1 MNSRFANDKLP
12 VKLYRNP
19 ISGHCHRVQ
28 LMLALLDIPV
38 QLIDLD
44 MGNGAHK
51 FPEFLAL
58 SPLGK
63 VPAIDD
69 NGVILSDSNA
79 ICVYLIKTYGDGY
92 HWLPESALD
101 AAELQ
106 RWLSIAAGEIA
117 YGPCAVRLVKVFGVD
132 LDYEA
137 AKNISEQVF
146 AMMELHLEKNQY
158 LVNNTITLADVA
170 LYTYVAHAPEGGV
183 SLEPYAAIR
192 SWIERMEAQPRFVPM
207 AKSPLPES
215 I

>member
-1 MNSRFANDKLP
+1 
-12 VKLYRNP
+12 
-19 ISGHCHRVQ
+19 
-28 LMLALLDIPV
+28 MLALLDIPV

-44 MGNGAHK
+44 MANGAHK
-51 FPEFLAL
+51 LPDFLAF

-69 NGVILSDSNA
+69 NGVLLADSNA

-92 HWLPESALD
+92 SWLPEPTLD
-101 AAELQ
+101 AAEVQ
-106 RWLSIAAGEIA
+106 RWLSISAGEIA

-137 AKNISEQVF
+137 AKSLTEQLF

-158 LVNNTITLADVA
+158 LVANSMSLADVA
-170 LYTYVAHAPEGGV
+170 AYTYVAHAPEGGV

-192 SWIERMEAQPRFVPM
+192 SWIKRVEAQPRFVPM
-207 AKSPLPES
+207 AKSALPES
-215 I
+215 T